1 MRNYEAIYIIHPDV
15 VGDELTAMV
24 EKFQKVLTDQA
35 AEIHKLD
42 NWGVRKLAY
51 PIKKVERGCYV
62 QTIFSAEPE
71 VIAEFERRLRLDE
84 KIFRFLT
91 VRFEGELPAIVE
103 AEPVVEEVAEPA
115 TKEVEVSADEN
126 VEEPAVEEQVDKE
139 DSAPAK
145 AED

>member
-1 MRNYEAIYIIHPDV
+1 MRNYESIYIIHPDV

-62 QTIFSAEPE
+62 QTLFSADAP

-91 VRFEGELPAIVE
+91 VRFEGEFPAVVE
-103 AEPVVEEVAEPA
+103 AEAATEEAAEPVAEKVAETAAEESPA
-115 TKEVEVSADEN
+115 N
-126 VEEPAVEEQVDKE
+126 E
-139 DSAPAK
+139 DVAPAK
-145 AED
+145 EED

>member
-1 MRNYEAIYIIHPDV
+1 MRNYESIYIIHPDV
-15 VGDELTAMV
+15 VGDELTTMV

-62 QTIFSAEPE
+62 QTLFAAEPE

-91 VRFEGELPAIVE
+91 VRFEGEFPAIVE
-103 AEPVVEEVAEPA
+103 AEPVVEKTEAPVVEKVEAPAAEKVEAPA
-115 TKEVEVSADEN
+115 AEANSENESAAP
-126 VEEPAVEEQVDKE
+126 VKKE
-139 DSAPAK
+139 D
-145 AED
+145 

>member
-1 MRNYEAIYIIHPDV
+1 MRNYESLYIIHPDV

-51 PIKKVERGCYV
+51 PIQKVERGCYV
-62 QTIFSAEPE
+62 QTLFCAEPE

-84 KIFRFLT
+84 KILRFLT
-91 VRFEGELPAIVE
+91 VRFKEEFPAVVE
-103 AEPVVEEVAEPA
+103 A
-115 TKEVEVSADEN
+115 
-126 VEEPAVEEQVDKE
+126 EPAVEEVAKPATE
-139 DSAPAK
+139 EKSDSADAAPTM
-145 AED
+145 EENQ